1 MSGSRLYPDRPFL
14 AASAAVFR
22 DGKVL
27 LASRTKPPADKV
39 FSLPGGIVELGE
51 TLHEAAL
58 RELMEEVGVAAEIVG
73 LAGHVDIVERDPDG
87 RIARHFVVTAFAAR
101 WTSGEPQC
109 GPEAGEVRW
118 VAPDA
123 VDALPTSPKLAEIVR
138 AAAALIG

>member
-1 MSGSRLYPDRPFL
+1 MTESRLYPSRPFL

-58 RELMEEVGVAAEIVG
+58 RELMEEVGVEAEIVG
-73 LAGHVDIVERDPDG
+73 LAGHVDIIEREADG
-87 RIARHFVVTAFAAR
+87 RIVRHFVVNAFACR
-101 WTSGEPQC
+101 WLSGEPRT
-109 GPEAGEVRW
+109 GPEAGEVLW
-118 VAPDA
+118 MDPDR
-123 VDALPTSPKLAEIVR
+123 VDDLPTSPHLARLVR
-138 AAAALIG
+138 QAAALL